1 MRISRYVRWVLALAL
16 CGCQDP
22 LAVGNTNNPD
32 RNGALGT
39 AADLESFLS
48 KAYTVVHQGTLGGAT
63 VPGGGGN
70 DALQPQLLAMGRERV
85 PGLPDFATGARS
97 AAPATPIP

>member
-39 AADLESFLS
+39 AADLESFFH
-48 KAYTVVHQGTLGGAT
+48 AQITA
-63 VPGGGGN
+63 
-70 DALQPQLLAMGRERV
+70 
-85 PGLPDFATGARS
+85 GLKFRTSARS
-97 AAPATPIP
+97 RASSAVARFWTHTRTFQ